1 MTAKNFLTANEFITE
16 NEIKKMKE
24 ILGFNPEQFLKYTEG
39 ECLQYYIIKI
49 NKYIKILKL

>member
-39 ECLQYYIIKI
+39 ECL
-49 NKYIKILKL
+49 